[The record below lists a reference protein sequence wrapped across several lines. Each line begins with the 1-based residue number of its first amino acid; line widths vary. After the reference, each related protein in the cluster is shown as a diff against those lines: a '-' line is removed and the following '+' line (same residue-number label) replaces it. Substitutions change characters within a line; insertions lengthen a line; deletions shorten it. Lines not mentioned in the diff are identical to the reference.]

1 MCHIQVHLS
10 RNNIPVVKPPLNH
23 TSLPSMAAIFLA
35 TCLMAVMV
43 REYGQTLARVRVS
56 WTKIR

>member
-23 TSLPSMAAIFLA
+23 TSLPSMAAIFLT